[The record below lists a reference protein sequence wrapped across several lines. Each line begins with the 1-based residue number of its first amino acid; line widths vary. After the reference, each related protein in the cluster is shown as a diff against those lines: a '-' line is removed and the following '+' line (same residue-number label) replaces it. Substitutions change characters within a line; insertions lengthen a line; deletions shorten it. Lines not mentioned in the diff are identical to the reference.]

1 MELGHHL
8 PLRVGKTHCKWG
20 GSHGCEFNLKG
31 VPMSTVP
38 QETVSF
44 NQANTEEY
52 FQKQPE
58 LIRKGALKKPIKITK
73 MNLKRWA

>member
-1 MELGHHL
+1 
-8 PLRVGKTHCKWG
+8 
-20 GSHGCEFNLKG
+20 
-31 VPMSTVP
+31 MSTVP

-73 MNLKRWA
+73 MNLKR